1 MKVIWQKTFKNK
13 FKIEYG
19 DCSGLFFLLPNVA
32 TDGADGIVIVSY
44 HWFTRQIAFTYY
56 RG

>member
-19 DCSGLFFLLPNVA
+19 DCSGLFFLFPNVA
-32 TDGADGIVIVSY
+32 TDGAGNIVIVSY